1 VTATQQRVVP
11 AHVRTNPRLGTWI
24 SVADGVVEV
33 HVGKVE
39 LGQGILTALHQVA
52 ADALELPLERVCIRS
67 ARTGGPDQGLTAGSL
82 SVFQS
87 TPVLRYVG
95 AVVRQLADAPVVSR
109 RSQSELLN
117 HRSENR
123 GAEEGARLSPVVE
136 EGALRL
142 SRNHPEISAY
152 LARIADLDPEL
163 DLTTVD
169 VTPHVTARAVGT
181 DVPRVDIPDKVLGRP
196 RFLTDLRPAGL
207 LHARVLRPPSPAA
220 TLAELP
226 QDWSAPGVE
235 LVHDGSFLGVF
246 GAREDDVDR
255 ALAALAEATAWDERD
270 SLPDED
276 DLPTYLR
283 GAPSEPTEIVDE
295 SPAGPTR
302 TASYS
307 KPYLAHA
314 SVAPSCAMARWSDDG
329 STVHV
334 WSHSQG
340 IHALRRAIA
349 DALSLDDG
357 AVSVE
362 HAENAGCYGHNAADD
377 AAFDAVLLARAVPGR
392 PVLLRWTRADE
403 LTWGPLSP
411 ATTATVSARL
421 VDGRIEGWSY
431 DVWSQGHTS
440 RPGYAG
446 QPGLLAMAHL
456 AGGTPLPPADDPPA
470 AAGYGGLRNAV
481 PLYGVGRRRIVGHR
495 VTEAPVRTSAM
506 RALGSFLNV
515 FAIESFMDELA
526 ADAGLDPVDFRLA
539 HLTDPRARA
548 VVELAARASDW
559 GEPLPDSSGRGL
571 GFARYKDTGAWCAVV
586 AEVEAES
593 EVRVRRLT
601 VAADLGQ
608 VINPDG
614 ARNQLSGGAV
624 QATSWTTTERVR
636 FDRRRLTSND
646 WESYP
651 ILRFPSAPRVDVH
664 LVASGAASLGSG
676 EAAQGPTAAA
686 IANAVHAALGV
697 RVRDLPLSSE
707 AIVRAIEKEE

>member
-1 VTATQQRVVP
+1 VTATQQRAVP
-11 AHVRTNPRLGTWI
+11 AHLQTNPRLGTWI
-24 SVADGVVEV
+24 RVTDGVVDV
-33 HVGKVE
+33 AVGKVE

-52 ADALELPLERVCIRS
+52 ADALVLPLDRVRIRS

-87 TPVLRYVG
+87 TPALRYVG
-95 AVVRQLADAPVVSR
+95 AVVRALAGPPTDGDLA
-109 RSQSELLN
+109 
-117 HRSENR
+117 
-123 GAEEGARLSPVVE
+123 
-136 EGALRL
+136 
-142 SRNHPEISAY
+142 AY
-152 LARIADLDPEL
+152 VARIGELDPGT
-163 DLTTVD
+163 DLRTVGA
-169 VTPHVTARAVGT
+169 PPSSTAHLVGT
-181 DVPRVDIPDKVLGRP
+181 DVVRLDIPDKVLGRP
-196 RFLTDLRPAGL
+196 RFLTDLRPDGL

-220 TLAELP
+220 SLAELA
-226 QDWSAPGVE
+226 DACSAPGVQ
-235 LVHDGSFLGVF
+235 LVRDGSFLGVV

-255 ALAALAEATAWDERD
+255 ALATLATAATWLERD

-276 DLPTYLR
+276 ELPAYLR
-283 GAPSEPTEIVDE
+283 AAPSEPTELVDE
-295 SPAGPTR
+295 SPGEPTR
-302 TASYS
+302 TASYA

-314 SVAPSCAMARWSDDG
+314 SIAPSCAMARWSDDG
-329 STVHV
+329 TAVHV

-340 IHALRRAIA
+340 IHALRAAIA
-349 DALSLDDG
+349 DALSPDVV
-357 AVSVE
+357 AVTIE
-362 HAENAGCYGHNAADD
+362 HTENAGCYGHNAADD

-421 VDGRIEGWSY
+421 DAGRIVGWSY

-440 RPGYAG
+440 RPGYGG

-470 AAGYGGLRNAV
+470 AAGHGGLRNAM
-481 PLYGVGRRRIVGHR
+481 PLYDVGRRRIVGHR
-495 VTEAPVRTSAM
+495 VTEAPLRTSAM
-506 RALGSFLNV
+506 RSLGSFLNV

-539 HLTDPRARA
+539 HLADPRARA
-548 VVELAARASDW
+548 VVELAADASGW
-559 GEPLPDSSGRGL
+559 GEPLPDSTGRGL

-586 AEVEAES
+586 AEVELES
-593 EVRVRRLT
+593 ELLVRRLT

-636 FDRRRLTSND
+636 FNRRRLTSDD

-664 LVASGAASLGSG
+664 LVASDAASLGAG

-707 AIVRAIEKEE
+707 AIVRAIEVEE